1 MSKKASKNYIVIDD
15 STKNKMTEDRR
26 RYNNSCGSALEER
39 GRPENRKKMS
49 TKPKRMSINNLHLAK
64 KESEKVGKKEDKSLI
79 VRDKTDKSKS
89 KSKNKKK
96 KKPSNNLLD
105 KSKASTTAI
114 GFTLGPK
121 H

>member
-15 STKNKMTEDRR
+15 STKNKMTED
-26 RYNNSCGSALEER
+26 
-39 GRPENRKKMS
+39 RKKMS